1 MNQSPKTIKASSHA
15 IGLGLNDDNK
25 AVCLIVSADSLSE
38 GGDLAIQAAYYV
50 LEGDN
55 IRLSGPRG
63 SVIIEGVSQMCKD
76 AAQKKLPI
84 IAVDTGKQ
92 QEEQIDCVV
101 NTFADV
107 YKEQEHE

>member
-1 MNQSPKTIKASSHA
+1 MNKPPKTIKASSHA

-38 GGDLAIQAAYYV
+38 GGDLAIQAVYYV
-50 LEGDN
+50 LEGNN

-84 IAVDTGKQ
+84 IAVDPANE
-92 QEEQIDCVV
+92 QEEQIEYVA
-101 NTFADV
+101 NAATDV
-107 YKEQEHE
+107 YKEQVHE

>member
-1 MNQSPKTIKASSHA
+1 MSAPSKTIKTSSHA

-25 AVCLIVSADSLSE
+25 AVCLIVSADSLAE
-38 GGDLAIQAAYYV
+38 GGDLVIHAAYYV

-55 IRLSGPRG
+55 IRMSGPKG

-84 IAVDTGKQ
+84 IAVDPAKE
-92 QEEQIDCVV
+92 QEEQIDCAA
-101 NTFADV
+101 NAAADV
-107 YKEQEHE
+107 YKEQGHE